1 LECTGDAFVSRKYA
15 ARHCGRDDRE
25 LIEAG
30 FKVLVKKFHPDMG
43 GRTQKMRGLNAVMGK
58 LPKTQKEDDM
68 DEALHRLGPYVRT
81 TQPSRTRRS
90 SMKLF

>member
-1 LECTGDAFVSRKYA
+1 MHGGCIVSRKYA

-58 LPKTQKEDDM
+58 LPKPKKRMTWTK
-68 DEALHRLGPYVRT
+68 HCTGSGRT
-81 TQPSRTRRS
+81 FARRNRHGRVTPQ
-90 SMKLF
+90 